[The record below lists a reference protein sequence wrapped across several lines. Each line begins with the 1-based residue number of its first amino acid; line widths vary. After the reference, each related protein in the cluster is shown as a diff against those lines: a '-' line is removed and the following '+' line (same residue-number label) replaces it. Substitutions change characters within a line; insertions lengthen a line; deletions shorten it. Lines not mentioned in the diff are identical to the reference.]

1 VNAATSSSAQTPT
14 PSPSPST
21 DTTSPTPTATA
32 NPNAAL
38 PDPAA
43 DPIAYVEGMRGQI
56 DGLIAQGQ
64 NTIDPNTGRDVQ
76 NSLADLENA
85 ITTVQNDNGG
95 GNARWREVRRKI
107 NSVAQKIND
116 DADNG
121 RISQDAADQL
131 TGELQDLSNA
141 LPGSNN

>member
-1 VNAATSSSAQTPT
+1 
-14 PSPSPST
+14 
-21 DTTSPTPTATA
+21 
-32 NPNAAL
+32 
-38 PDPAA
+38 
-43 DPIAYVEGMRGQI
+43 MRGQI

-64 NTIDPNTGRDVQ
+64 NTIDPNTGRDLQ

-95 GNARWREVRRKI
+95 SSSRWREVRRKI
-107 NSVAQKIND
+107 NGVAQKING